1 MKLAS
6 LLLTGLCCLAS
17 IADAQSWIRVNQLG
31 YLPHSTKA
39 AVLASKDPA
48 LKVMQFEVRDAITGA
63 RVQQFSAV
71 QASGAYG
78 PFASTWRLDFSRLT
92 APGTYVLVVDTVR
105 SPSFRIGADVYDGS
119 GDFLL
124 RYMRQQRCG
133 YNPFLRDSCH
143 TRDGYI
149 IYSPG
154 LDSTFI
160 DVTGGWHDAADYLQY
175 VTTSA
180 SATYQMLFAYEES
193 PEAFRDS
200 FQANGLPGSNGI
212 PDVLDEARWGLEW
225 LLKMNPESG

>member
-1 MKLAS
+1 MNRLMLPVAA
-6 LLLTGLCCLAS
+6 LFCLVS
-17 IADAQSWIRVNQLG
+17 IASAQSWIRVNQLG

-48 LKVMQFEVRDAITGA
+48 LAVKQFQIQDAHTGA
-63 RVQQFSAV
+63 RVHQFSTV
-71 QASGAYG
+71 QSAGAYG
-78 PFASTWRLDFSRLT
+78 PFASTWRLDFSQLT
-92 APGTYVLVVDTVR
+92 TPGSYVIVVDTVR
-105 SPSFRIGADVYDGS
+105 SHSFRIGSDVYDGTA
-119 GDFLL
+119 DFLL

-180 SATYQMLFAYEES
+180 SATYQMLFAYEEN
-193 PEAFRDS
+193 PEAFRS
-200 FQANGLPGSNGI
+200 VWSLPSRAGPGNTSRA
-212 PDVLDEARWGLEW
+212 PWPRYRAPAEQ
-225 LLKMNPESG
+225 